1 MYSNDGLHASWIDSK
16 DIGHDVYDYN
26 SSSDSDS
33 EWELRDLE
41 ELLYSHVHY
50 EPNYLCTTG
59 TAEDPCSSVIQVEQ
73 LSEGVLDRVDSSSA
87 SNSAGNAAVTVD
99 TQVTQDEV
107 AQTIEA
113 ASNQFSDPLKRKASS
128 SIASQS
134 NDKTRTKSKK
144 FDGTGSIVLE
154 SASENSTALVNLVD
168 NAASEAILDIGKQ
181 VTGQRVA
188 KKKLGSRHK
197 GRISCTAAAVAAAAA
212 VDIERPVVVDSSSD
226 LSSDA
231 YCCDFSS
238 SEELSSDGADDIKL
252 SNINVDVSLTSD
264 TDALADVLNSLSGMI
279 FCSIS

>member
-33 EWELRDLE
+33 ERELRDLE
-41 ELLYSHVHY
+41 ELLYSHVNY

-73 LSEGVLDRVDSSSA
+73 LIEGVSDRVDSSSA
-87 SNSAGNAAVTVD
+87 SNSAGNAVVTVD

-113 ASNQFSDPLKRKASS
+113 ASNQFSDPLKHKASS

-144 FDGTGSIVLE
+144 FDSTGSLALE

-181 VTGQRVA
+181 VSGQRVA

-197 GRISCTAAAVAAAAA
+197 GRISCTAAAV
-212 VDIERPVVVDSSSD
+212 DIERPVVVDSSSD
-226 LSSDA
+226 SSSDA

-252 SNINVDVSLTSD
+252 SNISVDVSLTSD
-264 TDALADVLNSLSGMI
+264 TDALADALNSLSGMI